1 MKKWMMRVIGS
12 VSAIVLVLDLASAA
26 RAGLLDDMVVLERAY
41 VPVLALTNQAG
52 KEAESRAAM
61 DRFDDAWSAFRSA
74 PSTKADTSLKL
85 ALDAAEGHIARA
97 RADIVAGKLKEAHE
111 VLEHL
116 RHSLWK
122 WRAGRGIAYFPDLLT
137 AYHDE
142 MERAADAATVPGES
156 GKLAE
161 TLGVARARWDD
172 VERATFDAQLH
183 GFDEA
188 KVGRMKGL
196 MSRERAALDEL
207 DKLGPHAD
215 RAALAAAAKTLK
227 GTFAQIYF
235 LFGDFK
241 GP

>member
-1 MKKWMMRVIGS
+1 
-12 VSAIVLVLDLASAA
+12 
-26 RAGLLDDMVVLERAY
+26 
-41 VPVLALTNQAG
+41 
-52 KEAESRAAM
+52 
-61 DRFDDAWSAFRSA
+61 
-74 PSTKADTSLKL
+74 
-85 ALDAAEGHIARA
+85 
-97 RADIVAGKLKEAHE
+97 